1 MSDEVERGS
10 TNILQEERNTTHF
23 DNEAD
28 PASAISDMRSRLLSL
43 GEEQAAL
50 LLRISGSYVQKM
62 GLATG
67 SEAQPVAQ
75 EVMQE
80 SIVEALEHSNLFD
93 PDRQLTMWLL
103 GIALNIIRH
112 KKAQKLRHQQR
123 EFSFDQLSRLYA
135 EPMSENDLLDQIAP
149 SPQLSPEQV
158 VESDEQIHDLLA
170 LVSPE
175 DQQILRL
182 AFLEDVTRDALAQQL
197 GLTAGAARV
206 RLHRAL
212 ARLRAAWI
220 AQQEKT
226 QKGEAH
232 E

>member
-1 MSDEVERGS
+1 M
-10 TNILQEERNTTHF
+10 QEERNPTQV

-28 PASAISDMRSRLLSL
+28 PASSLSHMRSQLLSL

-50 LLRISGSYVQKM
+50 LLRIIGSYVQKM
-62 GLATG
+62 GLATA
-67 SEAQPVAQ
+67 SEVQAVAQ

-80 SIVEALEHSNLFD
+80 AIVEALEHSNLFD

-112 KKAQKLRHQQR
+112 KKAQKLRHQRR

-149 SPQLSPEQV
+149 SAQLSPEQM
-158 VESDEQIHDLLA
+158 VESDEQINDLLS
-170 LVSPE
+170 LVSLD

-182 AFLEDVTRDALAQQL
+182 AFLEDVTRDALAQHL

-212 ARLRAAWI
+212 AHLRAAWI
-220 AQQEKT
+220 AQQEKI